1 MVKRFGREILYL
13 SLTISGALI
22 VLLTLTDQTLKWAIW
37 ISGISL
43 ATHLIGVGI
52 DYREDKKNES

>member
-1 MVKRFGREILYL
+1 MFRRFGREILYL
-13 SLTISGALI
+13 SFTLSGAII
-22 VLLTLTDQTLKWAIW
+22 VLLTLTNQTLKWAIW
-37 ISGISL
+37 ISAISL

>member
-22 VLLTLTDQTLKWAIW
+22 VLLTLSNQTLKWAIW
-37 ISGISL
+37 ISAISL

-52 DYREDKKNES
+52 DYREEKKNES